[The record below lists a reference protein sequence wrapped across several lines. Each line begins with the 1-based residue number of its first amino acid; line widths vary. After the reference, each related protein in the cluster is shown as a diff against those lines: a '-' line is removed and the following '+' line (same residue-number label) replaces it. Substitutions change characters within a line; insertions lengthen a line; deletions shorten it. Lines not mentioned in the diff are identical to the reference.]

1 MSDTKMPVISVILPV
16 YNVEPYIGACIES
29 LKQQSFRDLEFIF
42 VDDCSTDNSVDVI
55 EDFARTDPRVRIIRN
70 TENLG
75 PGPTRNRGIEAAK
88 GAYLSFID
96 PDDRIAPDFYE
107 RLYAKAVSGNYDIAK
122 GIRRKVDLES
132 GDSYIENLNPEI
144 RKDIKRGIPFF
155 VLFSWQHQT
164 AIYKKNLFEDKK
176 VRYGNSRNAQD
187 VTFLLTVCKKARN
200 IVFDDD
206 AVYYYVQRSGSQTAS
221 FTEQLCRY
229 ELDSLSE
236 RIDFLLS
243 GNMDVFDYLYLSK
256 RFLKFAS
263 LLFHV
268 ISINSLSEEREKEY
282 VNAFRQ
288 QILRIPDQEQIK
300 TFKGEL
306 MILMD
311 YQKLIP
317 AHNLRPNEF
326 HYDRVRRWADFLSEH
341 PKIKEKSIMTEFDI
355 ALVEV
360 IFPYNK
366 ISGKYVFSGKQYF
379 AFIREQIGRLTG
391 RQRSLMFRYSSPAM
405 IYALKIIYRIIR
417 PKEN

>member
-1 MSDTKMPVISVILPV
+1 MTAISVIIPV
-16 YNVEPYIGACIES
+16 YNVGPYIGPCIES
-29 LKQQSFRDLEFIF
+29 LKKQSFRDLEFIF
-42 VDDCSTDNSVDVI
+42 VDDCSTDNSAVII

-75 PGPTRNRGIEAAK
+75 SGPSRNRGIEAAK

-96 PDDRIAPDFYE
+96 PDDYIAPDFYE
-107 RLYAKAVSGNYDIAK
+107 RLYAKAILGNYDIAK
-122 GIRRKVDLES
+122 GIRIKVDSES
-132 GDSYIENLNPEI
+132 GDSFIQEMNDNI
-144 RKDIKRGIPFF
+144 RKGLKRRIPLF

-164 AIYKKNLFEDKK
+164 AIYKKNLFEDNS
-176 VRYGNSRNAQD
+176 VRYGRSRNGQD
-187 VTFLLTVCKKARN
+187 VTFLLIVCKKARN
-200 IVFDDD
+200 IIFDDD
-206 AVYYYVQRSGSQTAS
+206 AVYYYSVRPGSQTAA
-221 FTEQLCRY
+221 FTEQRCRNDL
-229 ELDSLSE
+229 ESLSE
-236 RIDFLLS
+236 KIDFLLS
-243 GNMDVFDYLYLSK
+243 GNMAVFDYRYLS
-256 RFLKFAS
+256 
-263 LLFHV
+263 V
-268 ISINSLSEEREKEY
+268 QISYYISMICYAVSVNTLSDEQEAEF
-282 VNAFRQ
+282 VNALRQ

-300 TFKGEL
+300 TFKAEL

-311 YQKLIP
+311 HQKLIP

-405 IYALKIIYRIIR
+405 IYALKLIYRIIR
-417 PKEN
+417 PEEN

>member
-1 MSDTKMPVISVILPV
+1 MSAISVILPV

-42 VDDCSTDNSVDVI
+42 VDDCSTDNSVAVI

-70 TENLG
+70 TENFG

-96 PDDRIAPDFYE
+96 PDDRISPDFYE
-107 RLYAKAVSGNYDIAK
+107 RLYAKAISGDYDIIK
-122 GIRRKVDLES
+122 GTRIRVDLKS
-132 GDSYIENLNPEI
+132 GDSYTEKMNGGI
-144 RKDIKRGIPFF
+144 RKGLGRGIPFF
-155 VLFSWQHQT
+155 VFFTWQHQT
-164 AIYKKNLFEDKK
+164 AIYKKSLFEDNS
-176 VRYGNSRNAQD
+176 VRYGRSRNAED
-187 VTFLLTVCKKARN
+187 VTFLLLICKKARN

-206 AVYYYVQRSGSQTAS
+206 AVYYYAQRSGSQTES
-221 FTEQLCRY
+221 FTERRCMD

-263 LLFHV
+263 ILFHV
-268 ISINSLSEEREKEY
+268 ISVNSLSEEREKEY
-282 VNAFRQ
+282 VNALRQ

-300 TFKGEL
+300 TFKAEL

-311 YQKLIP
+311 HQKLIP

-355 ALVEV
+355 ALAEV

-379 AFIREQIGRLTG
+379 TFIREQIGRLTG

-405 IYALKIIYRIIR
+405 IYALKLIYRIIR
-417 PKEN
+417 PEEN

>member
-1 MSDTKMPVISVILPV
+1 MTVISVILPV

-29 LKQQSFRDLEFIF
+29 LKRQSFRDLEFIF
-42 VDDCSTDNSVDVI
+42 VDDCSTDNSVAVI

-75 PGPTRNRGIEAAK
+75 SGPTRNRGIDAAK
-88 GAYLSFID
+88 GEYLSFID
-96 PDDRIAPDFYE
+96 PDDWIAPDFYE

-132 GDSYIENLNPEI
+132 GASYIEKLNPAI
-144 RKDIKRGIPFF
+144 RKNLKQGIPFF

-176 VRYGNSRNAQD
+176 VRYGNSRNGQD
-187 VTFLLTVCKKARN
+187 VTFLLIVCKKARN
-200 IVFDDD
+200 IIFDDD
-206 AVYYYVQRSGSQTAS
+206 AVYYYSQRPGSQTAP
-221 FTEQLCRY
+221 FTKRRLQY
-229 ELDSLSE
+229 DLDSLTE

-243 GNMDVFDYLYLSK
+243 GNMDTFDYLYLSQ
-256 RFLKFAS
+256 RFSVFVSCLCYA
-263 LLFHV
+263 
-268 ISINSLSEEREKEY
+268 ISVDSLSEEQAAEL
-282 VNAFRQ
+282 ADALSQ
-288 QILRIPDQEQIK
+288 QIIRLPDQNQVKEGSVEI
-300 TFKGEL
+300 

-311 YQKLIP
+311 HQKLIP
-317 AHNLRPNEF
+317 ARNLHSKEF
-326 HYDRVRRWADFLSEH
+326 RYDRVRRWVDFLSKH
-341 PKIKEKSIMTEFDI
+341 PEIKNTRIWTGFDL

-360 IFPYNK
+360 IFPSNK
-366 ISGKYVFSGKQYF
+366 ISGKHVFSGKQYF